1 MVAKVKTNSEKLTHD
16 ETNDIS
22 SIRSFGPILVR
33 RFLRKRLTLSAA
45 ALIII
50 VGLTGIF
57 VNSYALKHTRT
68 LFEEYVS
75 SNFGYDAVVRG
86 DISIQF
92 QDKFLITLS
101 DVRIKPPNS
110 NQELFS
116 AKSISAAVIPTTIF
130 NAPLN
135 IVEIAFDQPHL
146 NYFILDGNDVV
157 SPTKAEADLPFTE
170 YNIFNPFRI
179 VDNDEL
185 RIQKI
190 SIKDGSLDWKNIQK
204 NSQRELRH
212 LNLLIEKTS
221 ESNQEIFFQGSS
233 TVRTFSDLIKDT
245 IEWPLTVSTE
255 IHKNSDRS
263 TLELRNVEIGI
274 TPLLLSG
281 GVNFSSEKYDGALR
295 SNKFEL
301 SSLTETLQLMRQK
314 NPMQIGADNT
324 NNWSV
329 ESSFSGNNTGGLVTK
344 NVITIGEELIE
355 ADIDWLIPDSEKT
368 PTLRYE
374 VRGGEINLAP
384 ILRNSVSNI
393 KSTNTS
399 NLSASVFKN
408 FNSVG
413 KVSLESI
420 TAQNFE
426 AENLNFSANLERGVF
441 DLELTPLSV
450 FGGTL
455 SGFLRLDSNE
465 TPPHVQSAVKGRRI
479 KVPQLT
485 PAISTRYGLSGDL
498 AFEASID
505 AAAQDET
512 FTLRSILDTVGGNI
526 TFALTNSTTNISLLS
541 QTFSAIAAL
550 NPITDGF
557 ELWANEQQFSQ
568 VGGFVILEDGI
579 SDTHRLNLRLDNV
592 DIDAVGKL
600 NFETK
605 SFNYLVE
612 AMLLPEP
619 EKQTLRIGDSY
630 KNLGWPIVC
639 QSRWQVKTDQYCRPD
654 FTKVRD
660 IFANF
665 SSENSPAK
673 NQDGSAEEE
682 RMRALLE
689 TLFN

>member
-314 NPMQIGADNT
+314 NPMQSGADNT
-324 NNWSV
+324 NNWSI
-329 ESSFSGNNTGGLVTK
+329 ESSFSGN
-344 NVITIGEELIE
+344 
-355 ADIDWLIPDSEKT
+355 
-368 PTLRYE
+368 
-374 VRGGEINLAP
+374 
-384 ILRNSVSNI
+384 
-393 KSTNTS
+393 
-399 NLSASVFKN
+399 
-408 FNSVG
+408 
-413 KVSLESI
+413 
-420 TAQNFE
+420 
-426 AENLNFSANLERGVF
+426 
-441 DLELTPLSV
+441 
-450 FGGTL
+450 
-455 SGFLRLDSNE
+455 
-465 TPPHVQSAVKGRRI
+465 
-479 KVPQLT
+479 
-485 PAISTRYGLSGDL
+485 
-498 AFEASID
+498 
-505 AAAQDET
+505 
-512 FTLRSILDTVGGNI
+512 
-526 TFALTNSTTNISLLS
+526 
-541 QTFSAIAAL
+541 IA
-550 NPITDGF
+550 
-557 ELWANEQQFSQ
+557 
-568 VGGFVILEDGI
+568 
-579 SDTHRLNLRLDNV
+579 
-592 DIDAVGKL
+592 
-600 NFETK
+600 
-605 SFNYLVE
+605 
-612 AMLLPEP
+612 
-619 EKQTLRIGDSY
+619 GDSS
-630 KNLGWPIVC
+630 
-639 QSRWQVKTDQYCRPD
+639 QKT
-654 FTKVRD
+654 
-660 IFANF
+660 
-665 SSENSPAK
+665 
-673 NQDGSAEEE
+673 
-682 RMRALLE
+682 
-689 TLFN
+689 